1 MPRSSATNVSREQ
14 LSRPGEWHAVS
25 SSRVAEMRY
34 DPGLR
39 SIDVIFVKGHT
50 PWTYEGVDEGIFNRF
65 LTSES
70 PGKFINNVLNSFA
83 HHPGGFDYASYSDTS
98 DEEA

>member
-1 MPRSSATNVSREQ
+1 MPRSSESNVSREQ
-14 LSRPGEWHAVS
+14 LSRPGDWYAVS

-39 SIDVIFVKGHT
+39 AIDVVFVDGT
-50 PWTYEGVDEGIFNRF
+50 PWTYNGVDEGLFDRF
-65 LTSES
+65 RSSES
-70 PGKFINNVLNSFA
+70 PGRFINNVLNSFP
-83 HHPGGFDYASYSDTS
+83 HHRGGFDYASHADTT